1 MTQIVNQLLDAAQKR
16 IAYARTVAEIEA
28 MSLDVALD
36 LGIFR
41 EDAPK
46 IAQCRCLRQ
55 RSQCQ
60 RFPLSLSGC
69 ARQEFF

>member
-46 IAQCRCLRQ
+46 IAECAVYGTDRKA
-55 RSQCQ
+55 SGF
-60 RFPLSLSGC
+60 RFH
-69 ARQEFF
+69 